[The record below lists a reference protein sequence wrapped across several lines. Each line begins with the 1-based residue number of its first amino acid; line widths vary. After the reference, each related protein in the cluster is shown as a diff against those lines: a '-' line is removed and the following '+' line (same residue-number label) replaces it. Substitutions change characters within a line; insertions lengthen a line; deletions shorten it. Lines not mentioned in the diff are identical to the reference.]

1 MDTTPG
7 SRGQPSVAVTH
18 GYAHLPTGAET
29 AENAGL
35 TVGTATCRRMTRTAS
50 PGRRPVVVFSVGLDA
65 TGLGTA
71 LFCAAIRGD
80 VDRSALDADTD
91 EDRATPDTDNRLL
104 R

>member
-1 MDTTPG
+1 M
-7 SRGQPSVAVTH
+7 
-18 GYAHLPTGAET
+18 
-29 AENAGL
+29 
-35 TVGTATCRRMTRTAS
+35 
-50 PGRRPVVVFSVGLDA
+50 VVFSVGLDA